1 MVEPRAVF
9 RWILLFGLALTC
21 GRLEAAEALAP
32 PEFSPAERAA
42 IGLAF
47 APILVFHP
55 LEHYFPTS
63 SMLSL
68 SAEDGTEPSRPGLEV
83 WSLRVDSYRA
93 LSLAAKLQRAALG
106 YRVFTRADRDGPMQV
121 VVEYWCYYVYNEF
134 TVRGTWLP
142 YRVRDNHPHDLER
155 LYLILSPTGAAHDT
169 GGVRDEAWARAAFRI
184 QSVVANAHDGSIPP
198 NRYDVSDGHAL
209 TPPLTM
215 LVERGS
221 HAMAPDI
228 DRDGRFTPGIDS
240 TAAPKLQWGIRDTG
254 ATGSRYR
261 DSFMDDRDAS
271 AARLCGPTE
280 EFQAEMAG
288 CLRYALYPADHL
300 QSWFQ
305 GFELSPRDRHDVLGR
320 SPWLVRTFGDVR
332 LENLMVPPDP
342 PDGSVLDAMVRR
354 RIRGTRGFVT
364 GLTAAGRS
372 PAIIVGKRYFW
383 NMGPRRAPD
392 IAAEGVALFSVGRR
406 PQAEGTL
413 WGSYTFDAITNLVFG
428 AGWFSARG
436 VADIAAGSDLRV
448 GRFTVRPTWRVRE
461 RMFNAR
467 ITTTF

>member
-1 MVEPRAVF
+1 MGLV
-9 RWILLFGLALTC
+9 LSGLAMTC
-21 GRLEAAEALAP
+21 GRLEAADARAA
-32 PEFSPAERAA
+32 PEFTTAEQAA
-42 IGLAF
+42 IARAF

-63 SMLSL
+63 SMLPLGADVAPGS
-68 SAEDGTEPSRPGLEV
+68 EPSRPGLEV
-83 WSLRVDSYRA
+83 WSSRVDAYRA

-106 YRVFTRADRDGPMQV
+106 YRVFTRAERDEPMQV

-155 LYLILSPTGAAHDT
+155 LYLVLTQTGVANDTDGAA
-169 GGVRDEAWARAAFRI
+169 DERWARAAFRI
-184 QSVVANAHDGSIPP
+184 HSLVANAHDGSIPP

-221 HAMAPDI
+221 HAMAPDV

-240 TAAPKLQWGIRDTG
+240 TAALKLQWGIRDTG

-271 AARLCGPTE
+271 ASRLCGPTE
-280 EFQAEMAG
+280 APQAEIAD
-288 CLRYALYPADHL
+288 CLRYALYPADDL

-320 SPWLVRTFGDVR
+320 SSWLVRTFGDVQ
-332 LENLMVPPDP
+332 LENLMVPPDAA
-342 PDGSVLDAMVRR
+342 DGSVLDAMVRR
-354 RIRGTRGFVT
+354 GVRGTRGFVT
-364 GLTAAGRS
+364 GLTAVGRS
-372 PAIIVGKRYFW
+372 PALIAGKRYFW
-383 NMGPRRAPD
+383 NMAPRRAPD
-392 IAAEGVALFSVGRR
+392 IAAEGVALFSVGSR
-406 PQAEGTL
+406 PEVEGTV

-428 AGWFSARG
+428 AGWFSERG
-436 VADIAAGSDLRV
+436 GADIAAGSDLRV

-461 RMFNAR
+461 RMFNTR
-467 ITTTF
+467 VTTTF